1 MPMTTS
7 PQARQPSDL
16 AAGHIRRLNALFDVV
31 RRTNG
36 FQRDRLAGI
45 EVRSLADLRRVP
57 PVTKQQLT
65 ADQQLH
71 PPFGSNLTFP
81 VERYT
86 QLHQTTGTTGTPL
99 RVLSTADD
107 WNWWRASFARTL
119 QRAGIAPSDRVALA
133 FSFGP
138 HVQFW
143 AAYEGV
149 QATGA
154 LAIALGGMESLQRL
168 ETMGEYEATALIC
181 TPTYALHLAEV
192 GFQRG
197 MEAAMEPVRRV
208 ICTGEPGASLESTRS
223 RIEELWQATCSDH
236 TGLSEVGHF
245 GHPCVE
251 HGGVHLDDEEFV
263 CEILDPAGEEV
274 AAGRQGELVLTA
286 LGRTGFPAI
295 RYRTGD
301 VVISADGPCP
311 SGHPGRWLPGGIV
324 GRTDDMV
331 VIRGMN
337 VFPSAI
343 EQTLRDI
350 DAAVGEFRITF
361 YTEPGAMDEVKLEV
375 ELSEPAAARS
385 IQERMRRQLGLRV
398 RVVPLRAGILP
409 REAHKAKR
417 VVDERSTPALR
428 THR

>member
-1 MPMTTS
+1 MTTS
-7 PQARQPSDL
+7 PQAHHPPELGPAQVT
-16 AAGHIRRLNALFDVV
+16 RLNELIDLV
-31 RRTNG
+31 RRHNA
-36 FQRDRLAGI
+36 FQRERLAGV
-45 EVRSLADLRRVP
+45 EVSSLADLRRVP
-57 PVTKQQLT
+57 PVSKQDLT
-65 ADQQLH
+65 ADQEAH

-81 VERYT
+81 LAQYT

-99 RVLSTADD
+99 RLLSTPED
-107 WNWWRASFARTL
+107 WTWWRACFARTL
-119 QRAGIAPSDRVALA
+119 QRAGIDASDRVALA

-149 QATGA
+149 QQAGA
-154 LAIALGGMESLQRL
+154 LGIALGGMESIQRL
-168 ETMGEYEATALIC
+168 ATMRDYEATAIIC
-181 TPTYALHLAEV
+181 TPSYALHLAEV
-192 GFQRG
+192 AYQR
-197 MEAAMEPVRRV
+197 ELEDAMGPVRRV
-208 ICTGEPGASLESTRS
+208 ICTGEPGASLASTRS

-251 HGGVHLDDEEFV
+251 HGGVHVDDEEFV
-263 CEILDPAGEEV
+263 CEILDPAGDEV
-274 AAGRQGELVLTA
+274 APGRQGELVLTA
-286 LGRTGFPAI
+286 LGRVGYPAI

-301 VVISADGPCP
+301 VVIRADGPCP
-311 SGHPGRWLPGGIV
+311 QGHPGCWLPGGIV

-343 EQTLRDI
+343 EQTLRDVDGPI
-350 DAAVGEFRITF
+350 GEFRITF

-375 ELSEPAAARS
+375 ELSDAAVARS

-398 RVVPLRAGILP
+398 RVVPLRPGILP
-409 REAHKAKR
+409 REAHKFKR
-417 VVDERSTPALR
+417 VVDERSTPSLR
-428 THR
+428 TYR

>member
-1 MPMTTS
+1 MPMAPS
-7 PQARQPSDL
+7 PQAQEPWELSREQVS
-16 AAGHIRRLNALFDVV
+16 RLQQLFDVA
-31 RRTNG
+31 RRHNA
-36 FQRDRLAGI
+36 FQRDRLAG
-45 EVRSLADLRRVP
+45 VDVGALADLRRVP

-65 ADQQLH
+65 ADQQAH
-71 PPFGSNLTFP
+71 PPFGSNLTFSLKQ
-81 VERYT
+81 YT
-86 QLHQTTGTTGTPL
+86 HLHHTTGTTGTPL
-99 RVLSTADD
+99 RLLSTADD
-107 WNWWRASFARTL
+107 WSWWRACFARTL
-119 QRAGIAPSDRVALA
+119 RRAGIDPSDRVALA

-149 QATGA
+149 QETGA
-154 LAIALGGMESLQRL
+154 LGIPLGGMESLQRL
-168 ETMGEYEATALIC
+168 ETMRDYGATALIC

-192 GFQRG
+192 AYQREL
-197 MEAAMEPVRRV
+197 EAALGPIRRV
-208 ICTGEPGASLESTRS
+208 ICTGEPGASLASTRA

-236 TGLSEVGHF
+236 AGLSEVGHF

-251 HGGVHLDDEEFV
+251 HGGVHVDEEEFV
-263 CEILDPAGEEV
+263 CEILDSDGEEV
-274 AAGRQGELVLTA
+274 APGQQGELVLTA

-295 RYRTGD
+295 RYHTGD
-301 VVISADGPCP
+301 VVLTADGPCP
-311 SGHPGRWLPGGIV
+311 AGHRGRWLPDGIV

-343 EQTLRDI
+343 EQTLRDL
-350 DAAVGEFRITF
+350 DAAVGQFRITF
-361 YTEPGAMDEVKLEV
+361 YTEPGAMDEMKLEV

-398 RVVPLRAGILP
+398 RVVPLRPGILP
-409 REAHKAKR
+409 REIHKSKR

-428 THR
+428 TFR